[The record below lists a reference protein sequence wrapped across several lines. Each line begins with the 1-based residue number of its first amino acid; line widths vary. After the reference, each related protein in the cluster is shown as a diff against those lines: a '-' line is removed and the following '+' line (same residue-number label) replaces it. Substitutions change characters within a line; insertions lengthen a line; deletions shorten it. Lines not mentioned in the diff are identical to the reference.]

1 MTAYISALLLA
12 AGTSSRMGTPKPL
25 LQWRG
30 EHLVNYQIESLF
42 NGGANE
48 VILVLGHEHQNV
60 IKTIT
65 PNNHNRVKITVN
77 SDYKTGKTSSIKSG
91 LKHVAKDSTAIILL
105 AIDQPRSPKTISRVL
120 TGHISINAIITSPKY
135 NGLGGHPLIFSSA
148 LKTELNNIDEQTQG
162 IRKVLK
168 LHNPEIN
175 SLNIDDPSLR
185 LDFNTP
191 EEYEDAVARDRIF
204 DK

>member
-1 MTAYISALLLA
+1 M
-12 AGTSSRMGTPKPL
+12 
-25 LQWRG
+25 
-30 EHLVNYQIESLF
+30 
-42 NGGANE
+42 
-48 VILVLGHEHQNV
+48 
-60 IKTIT
+60 
-65 PNNHNRVKITVN
+65 
-77 SDYKTGKTSSIKSG
+77 
-91 LKHVAKDSTAIILL
+91 L
-105 AIDQPRSPKTISRVL
+105 AIDQPRSPKTISKVL

-135 NGLGGHPLIFSSA
+135 NGLGGHPLIFSSS

-191 EEYEDAVARDRIF
+191 EEYEDAIARDRIF

>member
-48 VILVLGHEHQNV
+48 VILVLGHEHQNL

-120 TGHISINAIITSPKY
+120 TGHISINAIITS
-135 NGLGGHPLIFSSA
+135 SA

-162 IRKVLK
+162 ILKVLK